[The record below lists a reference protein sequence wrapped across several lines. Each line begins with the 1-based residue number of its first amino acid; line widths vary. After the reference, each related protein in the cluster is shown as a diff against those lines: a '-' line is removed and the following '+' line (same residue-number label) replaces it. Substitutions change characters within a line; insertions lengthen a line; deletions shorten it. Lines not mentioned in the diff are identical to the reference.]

1 MEGRERNL
9 FAIDFV
15 ELICKH
21 CLSSY
26 PWVYLLKIYLKS
38 FNINEKIYA
47 KSALQWIRII
57 K

>member
-47 KSALQWIRII
+47 KSALQ
-57 K
+57 